1 MDSNYFAENAE
12 LNKSTVKSHK
22 SVSIP
27 TLIISI
33 LTTIVL
39 VLIVMN
45 NWNNI
50 VEMIGLEQ
58 EIVETEWVDKLTV
71 WDEVKLSWYIFDD
84 GDLINYTHILDS
96 LEYGEIWL
104 KSQNIN
110 LNNYEQEVYIEGI
123 VEKIQQWVAVVEID
137 TIYSLNLEEKE
148 ENIDT
153 DQEDS
158 EELSWDI
165 IESRYLSNMWL
176 YLDDEF
182 FEKYSLVNEWE
193 GGVLKIKD
201 IETNYIINLDYF
213 KCNDAIN
220 EQNCGRFNEI
230 FANSASEKFVA
241 SDGTNYYKQSEV
253 QSWFFSNG
261 DLFWFFANDV
271 EDKAFKSVSKYIKL
285 VNTKFVENEILDRV
299 GAVCWEPGKAVESV
313 NKYELVLK
321 NNDLYLN
328 IEWDDWVEINYI
340 CETKVNPLVKNMLEL
355 VELTEDDLKNK
366 KEDCVKTEDDECIDP
381 EEADDAEKAE
391 DEDKENQEDD
401 GDSELDLDDDVSEI
415 ISEYDWDL
423 EVEQFPINLE
433 KSLEFSSRRG
443 HTIVFPSSNIAY
455 AGTSVQKDFDQKWV
469 NCFSV
474 MNVVK
479 YSEKADVE
487 IKWNVKIYECTIKDW
502 FDDWAKNLIYK
513 AVWEKDF
520 VVEIVNPAWID
531 FADNLIIK

>member
-12 LNKSTVKSHK
+12 INRSMVKSHK

-39 VLIVMN
+39 VLIIMN

-50 VEMIGLEQ
+50 VETIGFEQ
-58 EIVETEWVDKLTV
+58 KIVETEWIDKLTV
-71 WDEVKLSWYIFDD
+71 WDEVKLSWNIFDD
-84 GDLINYTHILDS
+84 GDLINYTHTLDS
-96 LEYGEIWL
+96 MEYGKIWL

-110 LNNYEQEVYIEGI
+110 LNNYEKEVYVEGI
-123 VEKIQQWVAVVEID
+123 VEKIRQWIAVVEID
-137 TIYSLNLEEKE
+137 TIYSLNLEEKDGNIDINEE
-148 ENIDT
+148 ENK
-153 DQEDS
+153 ES
-158 EELSWDI
+158 SWNV

-176 YLDDEF
+176 YLDDGF

-193 GGVLKIKD
+193 DGTLKIKD
-201 IETNYIINLDYF
+201 IKTNYIINLDYF
-213 KCNDAIN
+213 KCNNAIN
-220 EQNCGRFNEI
+220 EQNCSRFNKI

-241 SDGTNYYKQSEV
+241 ADGTNYYKQSEV

-271 EDKAFKSVSKYIKL
+271 DDKAFKSVSKYIKI
-285 VNTKFVENEILDRV
+285 VNDKFVENEILDKV
-299 GAVCWEPGKAVESV
+299 SAVCWEPGKAVENV

-328 IEWDDWVEINYI
+328 IEWDDWVEIDYI
-340 CETKVNPLVKNMLEL
+340 CETKVNPLIKNMLEL
-355 VELTEDDLKNK
+355 VNLTEDDSKNK
-366 KEDCVKTEDDECIDP
+366 KADNQ
-381 EEADDAEKAE
+381 EETKDKNEENQKNDDA
-391 DEDKENQEDD
+391 
-401 GDSELDLDDDVSEI
+401 SEI
-415 ISEYDWDL
+415 ISEYDWDV
-423 EVEQFPINLE
+423 EVEQFPINLQ
-433 KSLEFSSRRG
+433 KTLEFSSRRG

-455 AGTSVQKDFDQKWV
+455 AGTSVQKDFNQKWV

-487 IKWNVKIYECTIKDW
+487 IKWDIKIYECTIKDW
-502 FDDWAKNLIYK
+502 FDDWAKNLIHK
-513 AVWEKDF
+513 TVWDKDF
-520 VVEIVNPAWID
+520 IIEIVNPAWVD
-531 FADNLIIK
+531 FAENLVIK